1 MFNLYNINVFLN
13 ISLLVLSIITLVFG
27 SERFVESSSKIAK
40 KLGISDL
47 VVGLTIIALGT
58 SAPEIFVAISS
69 VVNSVESIAIGT
81 IVGSNITNIALIFG
95 VSCFA
100 INQIQNRFS
109 LESLVPFLLSFIL
122 FIFSLRDLKFS
133 LLESLGFVVIFSYFL
148 IILLK
153 ERSNSVYVVSE
164 SVNIVRNTF
173 TLVFGLVLLIVGS
186 NFTVIYAEK
195 LAVSIGISEVIIG
208 LTILALGTS
217 LPELAATL
225 SAIFKGK
232 NQMVIGNIIGSNILN
247 LVIIV
252 PIIGIFSSALMPIEL
267 WERDSTP
274 LIILTIV
281 FAVIMLFLSR
291 AQMPKFIGTLFG
303 LGLLSFYILYVLNLS
318 SLISIF

>member
-1 MFNLYNINVFLN
+1 MFLN

-69 VVNSVESIAIGT
+69 VINSVESIAIGT

-122 FIFSLRDLKFS
+122 FIFSLQDLKFS
-133 LLESLGFVVIFSYFL
+133 LLESLGFIAIFSYFL

-164 SVNIVRNTF
+164 SVNIVRNAF
-173 TLVFGLVLLIVGS
+173 TLIFGLVLLIVGS

-267 WERDSTP
+267 WERDSSP

-318 SLISIF
+318 SLITVF

>member
-1 MFNLYNINVFLN
+1 MFLN

-122 FIFSLRDLKFS
+122 FIFSLQDLKFS
-133 LLESLGFVVIFSYFL
+133 LLESIGFIAIFSYFL

-164 SVNIVRNTF
+164 SVNIVRNAF
-173 TLVFGLVLLIVGS
+173 MLIFGLVLLIVGS

-252 PIIGIFSSALMPIEL
+252 PIIGIFSSAIMPIEL

-318 SLISIF
+318 SLITIF

>member
-1 MFNLYNINVFLN
+1 MFLN

-69 VVNSVESIAIGT
+69 VVNSEESIAIGT

-122 FIFSLRDLKFS
+122 FIFSLQDLKFS
-133 LLESLGFVVIFSYFL
+133 LLESLGFIAIFSYFL

-164 SVNIVRNTF
+164 SVNIVRNAF
-173 TLVFGLVLLIVGS
+173 TLIFGLVLLIVGS

-318 SLISIF
+318 SLITIF

>member
-1 MFNLYNINVFLN
+1 MFLN

-133 LLESLGFVVIFSYFL
+133 LLESLGFIAIFSYFL

-164 SVNIVRNTF
+164 SVNIVRNAF
-173 TLVFGLVLLIVGS
+173 TLIFGLVLLIVGS

-303 LGLLSFYILYVLNLS
+303 LGFLSFYILYVLNLS
-318 SLISIF
+318 SLINIF

>member
-1 MFNLYNINVFLN
+1 MFLN

-133 LLESLGFVVIFSYFL
+133 LLESLGFIAIFSYFL

-164 SVNIVRNTF
+164 SVNIVRNAF
-173 TLVFGLVLLIVGS
+173 MLIFGLVLLIVGS

-303 LGLLSFYILYVLNLS
+303 LGFLSFYILYVLNLS
-318 SLISIF
+318 SLINIF

>member
-1 MFNLYNINVFLN
+1 MFLN

-133 LLESLGFVVIFSYFL
+133 LLESLGFIVIFSYFL
-148 IILLK
+148 TILLK

-274 LIILTIV
+274 LIILTMV

-318 SLISIF
+318 SLITIF

>member
-1 MFNLYNINVFLN
+1 MFLN

-122 FIFSLRDLKFS
+122 FIFSLQDLKFS
-133 LLESLGFVVIFSYFL
+133 LLESLGFIAIFSYFL

-164 SVNIVRNTF
+164 SVNIVRNAF
-173 TLVFGLVLLIVGS
+173 TLIFGLVLLIVGS

-252 PIIGIFSSALMPIEL
+252 PIIGIFSSAIMPIEL

-318 SLISIF
+318 SLITIF

>member
-1 MFNLYNINVFLN
+1 MFLN

-27 SERFVESSSKIAK
+27 SEKFVESSSKIAK

-133 LLESLGFVVIFSYFL
+133 LLESLGFIAIFSYFL

-318 SLISIF
+318 NLITFF

>member
-1 MFNLYNINVFLN
+1 MFLN

-109 LESLVPFLLSFIL
+109 LESLVPYLLSFIL

-133 LLESLGFVVIFSYFL
+133 LLESLGFIAIFSYFL

-164 SVNIVRNTF
+164 SVNIVRNAF
-173 TLVFGLVLLIVGS
+173 TLIFGLVLLIVGS

-318 SLISIF
+318 SLITIF

>member
-1 MFNLYNINVFLN
+1 MFLN

-133 LLESLGFVVIFSYFL
+133 LLESLGFIAIFSYFL

-153 ERSNSVYVVSE
+153 ERSNSAYVVSE
-164 SVNIVRNTF
+164 SVNIVRNAF
-173 TLVFGLVLLIVGS
+173 TLIFGLVLLIVGS

-252 PIIGIFSSALMPIEL
+252 PIIGIFSSAIMPIEL

-318 SLISIF
+318 SLITIF